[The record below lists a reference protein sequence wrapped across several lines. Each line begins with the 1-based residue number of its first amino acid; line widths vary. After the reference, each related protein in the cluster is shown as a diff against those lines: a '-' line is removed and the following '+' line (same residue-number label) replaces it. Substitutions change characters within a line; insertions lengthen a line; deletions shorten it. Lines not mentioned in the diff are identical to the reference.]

1 MADELIKQ
9 RIYNAPEIESVTGEE
24 SLAVDESSFSSA
36 MRIKLNNLATYVL
49 SKTES
54 VMHAETLYY
63 NGFTGLADGGSDYVV
78 GAPVT
83 VEDSNS
89 LVGISLDDA
98 ALGEPFRV
106 AYAGK
111 CQVLV
116 KADVSVVAGN
126 FAIMDDSHE
135 IKVGSGTEV
144 INRVGIF
151 LETSAGGEDRLVWV
165 LLKL

>member
-1 MADELIKQ
+1 MTQL
-9 RIYNAPEIESVTGEE
+9 RIHNLTEIEEVTG
-24 SLAVDESSFSSA
+24 DEKLVLDNSSFSNALSLT
-36 MRIKLNNLATYVL
+36 LNKLATYIL

-63 NGFTGLADGGSDYVV
+63 NGFTGLADGGSDYVE

-83 VEDSNS
+83 VVGSNS
-89 LVGISLDDA
+89 LVGISLDNA

-126 FAIMDDSHE
+126 YAVMDDMHE

-144 INRVGIF
+144 INRVGVF

>member
-1 MADELIKQ
+1 MTQL
-9 RIYNAPEIESVTGEE
+9 RIHNLTEIEEVTG
-24 SLAVDESSFSSA
+24 DEKLVLDNSSFSNALSLT
-36 MRIKLNNLATYVL
+36 LNKLATYIL

-83 VEDSNS
+83 VVGSNS
-89 LVGISLDDA
+89 LVGISLDNA

-116 KADVSVVAGN
+116 KSDVSVVAGN
-126 FAIMDDSHE
+126 YAVMDNMHE